1 MNKKIYIGILAFI
14 FILILG
20 LGFYEQNYIILGI
33 SLIGLVVT
41 FLPLKKEEN
50 KSDEVLDQIDKV
62 VKNAYEGEIS
72 NRIIIDGDEKKEERI
87 AWNINE
93 MLDQIEDL
101 LRENENTIKAVING
115 ETYRYIMPEGLH
127 GEFRNVAFKSQ
138 EAVESLKISKE
149 VELLANLSKRFTEL
163 DGGVNANF
171 AQISKDVM
179 NIDNAFK
186 EIALKV
192 KESANNSDETY
203 EIMKKSKE
211 DFDLL
216 SQKVVD
222 NSEQINQMSENIKS
236 VSNVVGL
243 IKDIADQTNLLALN
257 AAIEAARAG
266 EAGRGFAVVA
276 ENVRS
281 LAEKTQKATNEIS
294 MTIQTL
300 EQQFNLISENT
311 EDVVKIGNKTS
322 EVMNNFESLLSNLK
336 NELTHVNFISEENT
350 LLIVIIVFK
359 ISHVIYKAGLYSSIV
374 KNNISEN
381 ENIRVNH
388 ADCLL
393 GKWLYNEK
401 VKKLIS
407 NFKDY
412 SLLLESH
419 KEIHLNGIEI
429 ADRLEKE
436 GVTKDNSDWYYNE
449 MVIVEDSAKKLFKYL
464 TELMEY
470 VKKEKKVVELL
481 EISKGI
487 IE

>member
-1 MNKKIYIGILAFI
+1 MNKNVYVGIMAFI
-14 FILILG
+14 FVLILG

-33 SLIGLVVT
+33 ALIGLVVS
-41 FLPLKKEEN
+41 FLPLKKEGNTSE
-50 KSDEVLDQIDKV
+50 EVLEQIDKV
-62 VKNAYEGEIS
+62 VKNAYDGKIS
-72 NRIIIDGDEKKEERI
+72 DRIIIDGDEKKEEKI

-101 LRENENTIKAVING
+101 LRENENTIKAIING
-115 ETYRYIMPEGLH
+115 ETYRYLMPNGLH
-127 GEFRNVAFKSQ
+127 GEFKNVAIESQ
-138 EAVESLKISKE
+138 EAVESLKISKQVE
-149 VELLANLSKRFTEL
+149 VLANLSSRFTEL

-171 AQISKDVM
+171 EQISNDIM
-179 NIDNAFK
+179 NIDDAFK

-192 KESANNSDETY
+192 KESSQKSDETY
-203 EIMKKSKE
+203 EMMQESKT

-222 NSEQINQMSENIKS
+222 TSEQINQMSENIKS

-276 ENVRS
+276 ENVRD

-300 EQQFNLISENT
+300 EQQFNSVNENT
-311 EDVVKIGNKTS
+311 NEVVEIGNKTS
-322 EVMNNFESLLSNLK
+322 ETMNNFEELLSTLK
-336 NELTHVNFISEENT
+336 NELTNVNLISEENT
-350 LLIVIIVFK
+350 LLIIMIVFK
-359 ISHVIYKAGLYSSIV
+359 ISHVVYKAVLYSSIA
-374 KNNISEN
+374 KNHLDEK
-381 ENIRVNH
+381 IRTNYT
-388 ADCLL
+388 DCLL
-393 GKWLYNEK
+393 GKWLYNEE
-401 VKKLIS
+401 VKKVIS
-407 NFKDY
+407 HFKDY

-419 KEIHLNGIEI
+419 KDFHLNGIEI

-449 MVIVEDSAKKLFKYL
+449 MVIIEDRVKEVFKYL
-464 TELMEY
+464 SALIEY
-470 VKKEKKVVELL
+470 VKKDKKVVELL

-487 IE
+487 IG